1 MSTEYEDMSTSE
13 EERQVKQLSK
23 EQKLDYKE
31 MKDLMTIQGRL
42 KGMIPGFREG
52 IQMQVTGR
60 FPGVPTSEIKKYVVP
75 EEGKRADLHLPPP
88 IVERMSEAH
97 DARIPMRYVN
107 PTPGQRGVTMFIDP
121 ELNHDEL
128 FEEDLEG
135 NLIQRITLEANKAK
149 ELEQKRKREEQEGE
163 GDDQMKK
170 ARETTQPSFTMK
182 ETTTEK
188 PAPSTSKTATFVP
201 TDILTEDIAEG
212 YLPDDEEE
220 SEAETIS
227 STSTADYDRNEA
239 EELVQKISSCHD
251 ALSGHYIRLCNLI
264 PHMSKTQLGLYL
276 GKVPFTPLIK
286 AEPGTVKQSLPSEPV
301 SAEEFNPQI
310 KIEGTAEDVLQNV
323 VNQITAERV
332 LFMVAIG
339 DLTINK
345 HSQRFVSKKYNISL
359 SSIQRTLSG
368 DPAHKKGG
376 RQYETEKR
384 KKAKKITTEEETEED
399 EPRKK
404 KPKKTPGAP
413 TLVQLPEVM
422 EQQKEDDDDELGV
435 AGCNHIKK
443 KKKQMND
450 ESDES
455 FKKKYY

>member
-1 MSTEYEDMSTSE
+1 MVGTTLSTEYEDMSTSE

-23 EQKLDYKE
+23 EQTLDYKE

-88 IVERMSEAH
+88 IVEQMSEAH

-107 PTPGQRGVTMFIDP
+107 PTPGRRGVTMFIDP
-121 ELNHDEL
+121 ELDHNEL

-149 ELEQKRKREEQEGE
+149 ELEQERKREEQEEGE
-163 GDDQMKK
+163 GDEQTKK
-170 ARETTQPSFTMK
+170 TQETTQPSSIMK
-182 ETTTEK
+182 ETTTEES
-188 PAPSTSKTATFVP
+188 APSTSKTATFVP

-220 SEAETIS
+220 SDAETIS

-239 EELVQKISSCHD
+239 EELVQKISSCHN
-251 ALSGHYIRLCNLI
+251 ALSNHYIRLCNLI

-286 AEPGTVKQSLPSEPV
+286 AEPGTVKQNLPLEPV

-310 KIEGTAEDVLQNV
+310 KTEGTAEDVLQNV
-323 VNQITAERV
+323 VNQLTAERV

-376 RQYETEKR
+376 RQYETEK
-384 KKAKKITTEEETEED
+384 KKKTKKTTTEEETEED

-413 TLVQLPEVM
+413 TFVQLSKVV
-422 EQQKEDDDDELGV
+422 EQQEADDEDDLKLPDVD
-435 AGCNHIKK
+435 I
-443 KKKQMND
+443 
-450 ESDES
+450 
-455 FKKKYY
+455 

>member
-1 MSTEYEDMSTSE
+1 
-13 EERQVKQLSK
+13 
-23 EQKLDYKE
+23 
-31 MKDLMTIQGRL
+31 
-42 KGMIPGFREG
+42 
-52 IQMQVTGR
+52 
-60 FPGVPTSEIKKYVVP
+60 
-75 EEGKRADLHLPPP
+75 
-88 IVERMSEAH
+88 
-97 DARIPMRYVN
+97 
-107 PTPGQRGVTMFIDP
+107 
-121 ELNHDEL
+121 
-128 FEEDLEG
+128 
-135 NLIQRITLEANKAK
+135 
-149 ELEQKRKREEQEGE
+149 
-163 GDDQMKK
+163 
-170 ARETTQPSFTMK
+170 MK
-182 ETTTEK
+182 ENTTGE

-201 TDILTEDIAEG
+201 TDILTEDIVEG

-239 EELVQKISSCHD
+239 EELVQKISSCHN
-251 ALSGHYIRLCNLI
+251 ALSNHYIRLCNLI

-359 SSIQRTLSG
+359 SSIQCTLSG

-384 KKAKKITTEEETEED
+384 KKAKKIMTEEETEED
-399 EPRKK
+399 KPQKK
-404 KPKKTPGAP
+404 KPRKTPGAP
-413 TLVQLPEVM
+413 TFVQLPKAV
-422 EQQKEDDDDELGV
+422 EQQKKDDDDDLELPDV
-435 AGCNHIKK
+435 TL
-443 KKKQMND
+443 
-450 ESDES
+450 
-455 FKKKYY
+455 